1 MNGFSEKVSGSALVA
16 GGACLAVFWAI
27 ISQFPSF
34 AGADVVLDP
43 LQLTAQGFHLAASPL
58 LALGLVPLA
67 SRRMR
72 PGVLTVLGVAATMAG
87 LLGFFADGVIAAVI
101 SPILAHAHPAAIEA
115 DGAMFTG
122 PIFIFYVATFATL
135 MTGLLLCALGL
146 ARGANPDWAGIALWT
161 VGGVMMNLPPMPG
174 LHLVQV
180 IGGVLLGG
188 AFVLYGVRMIGE
200 KAK

>member
-27 ISQFPSF
+27 ISQFPNF

-72 PGVLTVLGVAATMAG
+72 PGVLTVLGVVATMVG
-87 LLGFFADGVIAAVI
+87 LLGLGADGWLRLYAGGGRRNCARVVC
-101 SPILAHAHPAAIEA
+101 
-115 DGAMFTG
+115 GAG
-122 PIFIFYVATFATL
+122 
-135 MTGLLLCALGL
+135 
-146 ARGANPDWAGIALWT
+146 RT
-161 VGGVMMNLPPMPG
+161 VGGVW
-174 LHLVQV
+174 HLSSCCPHA
-180 IGGVLLGG
+180 G
-188 AFVLYGVRMIGE
+188 
-200 KAK
+200 